1 MKTLILSNKE
11 IKKLIT
17 VKESLPL
24 VKNAFIKKINKKTQ
38 MPPKS
43 YLVFDKYRGDIR
55 TMPSYIEGEKIAV
68 VKIVNSHDNNSK
80 KNLPTVI
87 GTIIL
92 IDVKTGFP
100 LSIMDGNIITSL
112 RTAAASAIATK
123 YLAKKNAKTLG
134 LIGAGIQAN
143 SHIEAL
149 TENMKIEKISVYDI
163 DQNKARKLIKKIK
176 EKSEIEIEFDS
187 LEETVKNNDILVT
200 TTPVRKPIVKD
211 RWIEDGTHINAVG
224 ADGPGKQELES
235 RTLKRSKIII
245 DDYEQAIHGGEIN
258 VPLKRNI
265 IKISDIYGEIGEII
279 TKKKLGRTNSNEIT
293 LFDSTGLAIQDAA
306 LAAEIYKKAE
316 VQNVGKFIKLFSVET
331 TY

>member
-17 VKESLPL
+17 IKESLPL
-24 VKNAFIKKINKKTQ
+24 VRKAFIKKINKKTQ

-43 YLVFDKYRGDIR
+43 YLTFDKYNGDIR

-68 VKIVNSHDNNSK
+68 IKVVNSHGNNSK

-92 IDVKTGFP
+92 IDVRTGFP

-112 RTAAASAIATK
+112 RTSAASAIATK
-123 YLAKKNAKTLG
+123 HLAKKNAKTLG
-134 LIGAGIQAN
+134 LVGAGIQAE
-143 SHIEAL
+143 SQIEAL
-149 TENMKIEKISVYDI
+149 TENMKIEKISIYDI
-163 DQNKARKLIKKIK
+163 DHNKVRKFIEIMRK
-176 EKSEIEIEFDS
+176 KSEIDMQFNS
-187 LEETVKNNDILVT
+187 LEDTVKNNDILVT

-211 RWIEDGTHINAVG
+211 RWIKDGTHINAIG

-235 RTLKRSKIII
+235 SILKRSKIII
-245 DDYEQAIHGGEIN
+245 DDYEQAIHGGEVN

-265 IKISDIYGEIGEII
+265 IKISDIHGEIGEII
-279 TKKKLGRTNSNEIT
+279 TKKKSGRTNSNEIT
-293 LFDSTGLAIQDAA
+293 IFDSTGLAIQDAA
-306 LAAEIYKKAE
+306 LAAEIYKRAE
-316 VQNVGKFIKLFSVET
+316 MQNVGRFIRLFNT
-331 TY
+331 